1 MSSIILT
8 IALCLIAFSHA
19 SDCGCSDA
27 FYPVH
32 VFKAEYPVVKVGQ
45 SKCSCQPKRAGQLKF
60 AGGRL
65 FVCTG
70 TEWKALQFEV
80 SGIYGSKLHPGSSC
94 EDIKKKNSKPSA
106 NGVYWITLSGKIQ
119 SFVS

>member
-1 MSSIILT
+1 MSSVILAIT
-8 IALCLIAFSHA
+8 LCLIASSQA
-19 SDCGCSDA
+19 SDCGCSDT
-27 FYPVH
+27 F
-32 VFKAEYPVVKVGQ
+32 YPVVKVGQ
-45 SKCSCQPKRAGQLKF
+45 SNCSCQPKRAGQLKF
-60 AGGRL
+60 AGGKL

-80 SGIYGSKLHPGSSC
+80 SGGSGTYGSKLHPGSSC
-94 EDIKKKNSKPSA
+94 EDIMKKNSKPSA